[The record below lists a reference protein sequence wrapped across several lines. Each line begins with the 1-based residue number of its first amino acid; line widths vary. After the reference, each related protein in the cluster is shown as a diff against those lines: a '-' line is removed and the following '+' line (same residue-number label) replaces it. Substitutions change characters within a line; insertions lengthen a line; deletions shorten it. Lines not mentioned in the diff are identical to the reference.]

1 MRGAVLTLV
10 AVGFLACSR
19 SEPDSPGPPVE
30 PRPTL
35 LTDHHPLSVDLRP
48 ELERLGLPPRAQ
60 GARPTCSIFTA
71 CAALEFAIAKV
82 RGRGE
87 PMSVEFL
94 NWAGNAA
101 TGRSDDGDFFHFA
114 LDGYA
119 KYGLCAES
127 AWSYGA
133 TFDPANAPSAAALNA
148 ASAEL
153 EELGSRVH
161 VVWIRPWKANSLGL
175 DDAQFRA
182 VKSVLAAGFP
192 VAAGAGHSRLL
203 VGYRD
208 DPSRPGG
215 GSFITKDS
223 GLGGWGEVDYA
234 FVKNDVGDAF
244 WVDAWR

>member
-10 AVGFLACSR
+10 ALVIPACSR
-19 SEPDSPGPPVE
+19 SEPDSRGPPAE
-30 PRPTL
+30 PRPTVL
-35 LTDHHPLSVDLRP
+35 VDVLPPAVDLRP

-71 CAALEFAIAKV
+71 CAALEFAIAKA

-119 KYGLCAES
+119 KYGLCAEVDWPYGS
-127 AWSYGA
+127 A
-133 TFDPANAPSAAALNA
+133 FDASALPSAAALDA
-148 ASAEL
+148 AAREL
-153 EELGSRVH
+153 SELASRVH
-161 VVWIRPWKANSLGL
+161 VVWIRPWQPDSKGL
-175 DDAQFRA
+175 DDAQFLA
-182 VKSVLAAGFP
+182 VKRVLATGFP
-192 VAAGAGHSRLL
+192 VAAGARHSRLL

-208 DPSRPGG
+208 DASRPGG
-215 GSFITKDS
+215 GVFVTKDS
-223 GLGGWGEVDYA
+223 GLGGFGEVDYA
-234 FVKNDVGDAF
+234 FVKNEVGDAF
-244 WVDAWR
+244 WVDARS